1 MSTESMKP
9 DDTQSTKEET
19 GTDRLGQAFQLV
31 LGDLYEA
38 NAAVQIYKGFIH
50 KDDRLAD
57 ESIDQQKV
65 WEFIDQSVSWK
76 LALALE
82 RLTQNASTDRA
93 SLNGLLREIRAARKN
108 GAHFADE
115 HRLEEAEANLATALE
130 ADICKSLRTSRNAFI
145 GHSLIGKNRQGVAV
159 YDLMEYL
166 GTLES
171 IAEGLHV
178 GVFGF
183 GIYPDLDTHI
193 DAWRQRVST
202 WFERMLP
209 KQDESDA

>member
-1 MSTESMKP
+1 MKP
-9 DDTQSTKEET
+9 DDTQSANEET
-19 GTDRLGQAFQLV
+19 GTDRLRQAFQLA
-31 LGDLYEA
+31 LSDLYEA
-38 NAAVQIYKGFIH
+38 NAAAQICNGFIH
-50 KDDRLAD
+50 KHVRLAD
-57 ESIDQQKV
+57 EPIDQQEV
-65 WEFIDQSVSWK
+65 WGFIEQAVSWK

-82 RLTQNASTDRA
+82 RLTQSAGTDRA
-93 SLNGLLREIRAARKN
+93 SLKGLLREIHAARMN

-145 GHSLIGKNRQGVAV
+145 GHSLIGKNRQGVPV

-171 IAEGLHV
+171 IAEALHV
-178 GVFGF
+178 GVFGEA
-183 GIYPDLDTHI
+183 IPDLDTHI
-193 DAWRQRVST
+193 DTWQQRAST

-209 KQDESDA
+209 EPDKPDA